1 MSSQNYARGKPM
13 GNNQVPFYDSP
24 PAVKAIEQYYTEN
37 GVTSSVI
44 TLTQNTTAIEI
55 GAGKSAVLMRW
66 VYIADAETAAT
77 SVIMS
82 GATANWDHVIPEG
95 QVRRFVVPI
104 EGNYAEGQGSMVG
117 ANRANAL
124 FRRVAYKNTSIG
136 SVFASEYG
144 SSNSY

>member
-1 MSSQNYARGKPM
+1 MSGQNYAKGQPM
-13 GNNQVPFYDSP
+13 GNNQIPFFQSP

-44 TLTQNTTAIEI
+44 TLTENTTAIEI
-55 GAGKSAVLMRW
+55 GAGQSAVLMRW
-66 VYIADAETAAT
+66 VYITDAQTAAT
-77 SVIMS
+77 SVIIS
-82 GATANWDHVIPEG
+82 GATANWDHVIPTNE
-95 QVRRFVVPI
+95 VRRFVVPI
-104 EGNYAEGQGSMVG
+104 EGNYSEGYGSLVG

-124 FRRVAYKNTSIG
+124 FRRVAYRNTSIG

>member
-1 MSSQNYARGKPM
+1 MSGQNYAKGKPM
-13 GNNQVPFYDSP
+13 GNNQIPFFDSP
-24 PAVKAIEQYYTEN
+24 PAIKAVEQYYTEN

-44 TLTQNTTAIEI
+44 TLTENTTAIEI
-55 GAGKSAVLMRW
+55 GAGGSAVLMRW

-77 SVIMS
+77 SVL
-82 GATANWDHVIPEG
+82 ATNWDHVIPADT
-95 QVRRFVVPI
+95 VRRFVVPI
-104 EGNYAEGQGSMVG
+104 EGNFSEGYGSMVG